1 MYYLITSY
9 QTQILLIAEWN
20 KKRIMYDE
28 LEKMGKKRSLPIS
41 KSYTIIFP
49 EELRKPMKR
58 QIKECPP

>member
-1 MYYLITSY
+1 
-9 QTQILLIAEWN
+9 
-20 KKRIMYDE
+20 MYDE